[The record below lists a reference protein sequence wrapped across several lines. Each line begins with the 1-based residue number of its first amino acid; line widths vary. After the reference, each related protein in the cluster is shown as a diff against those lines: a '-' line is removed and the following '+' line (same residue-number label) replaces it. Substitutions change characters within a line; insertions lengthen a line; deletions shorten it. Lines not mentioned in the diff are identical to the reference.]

1 MTQPPAPSNTEL
13 AARMQKIIFAIE
25 DVREDTLATD
35 RTIESMDAHYSEVLD
50 RVIATV
56 DRQTDKLNEVVG
68 KLNDLTGVFSKLIAS
83 PVKASEK
90 PRRKRQSK
98 EHQHDDSP
106 R

>member
-1 MTQPPAPSNTEL
+1 M
-13 AARMQKIIFAIE
+13 
-25 DVREDTLATD
+25 
-35 RTIESMDAHYSEVLD
+35 AHYGEMLD
-50 RVIATV
+50 RVIAAIN
-56 DRQTDKLNEVVG
+56 RNTDKLNEVVG
-68 KLNDLTGVFSKLIAS
+68 KLNELTGAFSKLIAS